1 MKVNHRDND
10 EFLELLRTNQVPI
23 GKGIGVELDEYLR
36 FKEASFNIILG
47 HANVGKTYW
56 VLFYFLCLSAKHDL
70 KHLIYSSENT
80 VVGIKRN
87 LFELFIG
94 KKITMFTTEEMDKA
108 KAFIESHFDFVDTTK
123 ALTIEEFMKEV
134 QKMGKYDTLMIDPH
148 NGFLRPPGKNAHD
161 YDYEMATRLRLF
173 AKQTRT
179 SIYLC
184 IHAATEALRKTHRDG
199 DYEGHPMPPNMSDA
213 EGGGKWGNRADDFIV
228 IHRYVA
234 DVSNWMYT
242 HIHVKKV
249 KETETGGKP
258 TPLNAGVLFKY
269 EYGTGFTCAG
279 VNPLHEK
286 YNPLPEPIQNFYKP
300 LEQNTKFDDG
310 LPF

>member
-23 GKGIGVELDEYLR
+23 GKGIGCELDENLR
-36 FKEASFNIILG
+36 FKVASFNIILG

-56 VLFYFLCLSAKHDL
+56 VLFYFLVLSAKHGL

-87 LFELFIG
+87 LFELYLG
-94 KKITMFTTEEMDKA
+94 KKITTFTTDEMQRA
-108 KAFIESHFDFVDTTK
+108 KEFIEEHFDFLDTTQ
-123 ALTIEEFMKEV
+123 AQTVETFMQAV

-148 NGFLRPPGKNAHD
+148 NGFTRPRGTNAHD

-184 IHAATEALRKTHRDG
+184 IHAATEALRKTHKDG
-199 DYEGHPMPPNMSDA
+199 EYEGHPIPPNMSDA

-234 DVSNWMYT
+234 HPHDWMFT
-242 HIHVKKV
+242 HVHVKKV

-258 TPLNAGVLFKY
+258 TTLNAGVLFRY
-269 EYGTGFTCAG
+269 EYGTGFTCGG
-279 VNPLHEK
+279 VNPMNNEVRVA
-286 YNPLPEPIQNFYKP
+286 KP
-300 LEQNTKFDDG
+300 LIPNDKFDDG